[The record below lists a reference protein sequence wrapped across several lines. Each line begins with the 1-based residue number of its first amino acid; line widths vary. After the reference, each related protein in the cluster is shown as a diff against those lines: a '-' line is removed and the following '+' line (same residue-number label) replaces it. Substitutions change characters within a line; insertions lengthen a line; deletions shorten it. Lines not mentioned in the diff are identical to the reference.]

1 MTIGHDNRSGVTAQ
15 AAAAWHTL
23 ATAWNAHADRNTAI
37 VLSLATAVWLLDL
50 LVPTFD
56 QIGHYDD
63 AAYIRSGQW
72 LLDEGTLRPLAW
84 GPLISFV
91 YGLTY
96 LVVQESPNWFVWT
109 AAGGRLATYA
119 AFCVGMYL
127 CARTL
132 SSKPA
137 AHAALVIGLT
147 WPVATSFFADW
158 NSSDL
163 LFIAMS
169 ALSLSQLLAWLSDHS
184 PRHLAW
190 GSAFVGLAALTRP
203 DGLVLLAS
211 FVVMVLA
218 TVAWEVRSLRP
229 PGWRKL
235 LAASLLPGLLIV
247 GGYLA
252 LYGTETGVWRTG
264 IESRTYQAFEQG
276 HGVVFRERYA
286 HSGQDTMAGGY
297 DDARALFG
305 TRADNDG
312 SVIRAITRNPAAFAE
327 RLARSFADLPAKVGT
342 ALGGPL
348 AVVFLLLAA
357 RGALALLRTRERW
370 MLLVFLGWHLHMA
383 SYFVTFW
390 RPGYVRFAFV
400 ALALLAG
407 SGTAAIMRNWRDW
420 KETMPVALVLLGTAG
435 WLWWDGGDGTWDDLR
450 SLVAITLALGLG
462 MTLWLPI
469 LTGAGGRHRY
479 GKALSLV
486 GALVIVSVSAASA
499 GRSPTDVLSRRL
511 GTLPEEHAV
520 ITATRTVPP
529 GIPIATHGIRLP
541 TAAKRPGRVMGELV
555 RRPVS
560 RARLDQ
566 WERMSDAGAIY
577 LSPFMRRQYR
587 EWFDFLLASL
597 QNDSTWVATFADPA
611 THRWLFVRHSL
622 LDVDGVWQT
631 TTPALRSEFDV
642 FVLDRL
648 LVYVEHGTP
657 WTRTSMRCDEEGGA
671 KRFFVHVVPVDS
683 SVLSPGRRLANLN
696 FRFERNGY
704 RTGDGRCV
712 ATRSLP
718 GYEIDYITTGQYI
731 PGDRRLWEGRIEFE
745 DGRPRDR
752 R

>member
-1 MTIGHDNRSGVTAQ
+1 MSIGHDNRSGATAQ
-15 AAAAWHTL
+15 AAAAWHRL
-23 ATAWNAHADRNTAI
+23 GTAWNAHAERHTAI
-37 VLSLATAVWLLDL
+37 VLSLATALWLLDL

-72 LLDEGTLRPLAW
+72 LVDEGTLRSLAW

-91 YGLTY
+91 YGLAY
-96 LVVQESPNWFVWT
+96 LVVQESLNWFVWT
-109 AAGGRLATYA
+109 AAGGRFATYA

-147 WPVATSFFADW
+147 WPVATSFFAAW

-169 ALSLSQLLAWLSDHS
+169 ALGLSQLLAWLSDRS
-184 PRHLAW
+184 PRHLVW

-218 TVAWEVRSLRP
+218 TVGWEVRSLRP

-235 LAASLLPGLLIV
+235 VAASLLPGLLIV

-286 HSGQDTMAGGY
+286 HSGQDTMAAGY

-312 SVIRAITRNPAAFAE
+312 SVIRAIARNPAAFAE
-327 RLARSFADLPAKVGT
+327 RLAQSFADLPAKVGR

-348 AVVFLLLAA
+348 AVAFLLLAG
-357 RGALALLRTRERW
+357 RGALALLRNGERW
-370 MLLVFLGWHLHMA
+370 MLLVLLGWHLHMA

-407 SGTAAIMRNWRDW
+407 FGAAAIMRNWRDW
-420 KETMPVALVLLGTAG
+420 RETMPVSLVLMGTAG
-435 WLWWDGGDGTWDDLR
+435 WLLWDGGGRMWGDPAMPASGIVL
-450 SLVAITLALGLG
+450 ALALG
-462 MTLWLPI
+462 MALWL
-469 LTGAGGRHRY
+469 LVSTEAGRRRRH
-479 GKALSLV
+479 GKALGLV
-486 GALVIVSVSAASA
+486 GAVVIVSVSAASA
-499 GRSPTDVLSRRL
+499 GRSPGDLLSPRV
-511 GTLPEEHAV
+511 GVTPKEHAV
-520 ITATRTVPP
+520 ATATRTVKILAPAP
-529 GIPIATHGIRLP
+529 WC
-541 TAAKRPGRVMGELV
+541 RP
-555 RRPVS
+555 
-560 RARLDQ
+560 
-566 WERMSDAGAIY
+566 
-577 LSPFMRRQYR
+577 
-587 EWFDFLLASL
+587 
-597 QNDSTWVATFADPA
+597 
-611 THRWLFVRHSL
+611 
-622 LDVDGVWQT
+622 
-631 TTPALRSEFDV
+631 
-642 FVLDRL
+642 
-648 LVYVEHGTP
+648 
-657 WTRTSMRCDEEGGA
+657 
-671 KRFFVHVVPVDS
+671 
-683 SVLSPGRRLANLN
+683 
-696 FRFERNGY
+696 
-704 RTGDGRCV
+704 
-712 ATRSLP
+712 
-718 GYEIDYITTGQYI
+718 
-731 PGDRRLWEGRIEFE
+731 
-745 DGRPRDR
+745 
-752 R
+752 

>member
-1 MTIGHDNRSGVTAQ
+1 M
-15 AAAAWHTL
+15 
-23 ATAWNAHADRNTAI
+23 
-37 VLSLATAVWLLDL
+37 
-50 LVPTFD
+50 
-56 QIGHYDD
+56 
-63 AAYIRSGQW
+63 
-72 LLDEGTLRPLAW
+72 
-84 GPLISFV
+84 
-91 YGLTY
+91 
-96 LVVQESPNWFVWT
+96 WT

-119 AFCVGMYL
+119 VFCVGMYL

-132 SSKPA
+132 PSRPA
-137 AHAALVIGLT
+137 ANAALVIGLT
-147 WPVATSFFADW
+147 WPVALSFFAGW

-163 LFIAMS
+163 LFIGMS
-169 ALSLSQLLAWLSDHS
+169 ALGLSRLLTWLSHRS
-184 PRHLAW
+184 LRHLVW

-211 FVVMVLA
+211 FVVMALA
-218 TVAWEVRSLRP
+218 TVAWEAKTLRP

-235 LAASLLPGLLIV
+235 LAASLLPGLLFA

-252 LYGTETGVWRTG
+252 IYGTDTGVWRTG
-264 IESRTYQAFEQG
+264 VGSRTYQAFEQG
-276 HGVVFRERYA
+276 HGVVFRERY
-286 HSGQDTMAGGY
+286 SGGNAMVAGY
-297 DDARALFG
+297 DDVRAQFG

-312 SVIRAITRNPAAFAE
+312 SVIRAIARNPAGFAE
-327 RLARSFADLPAKVGT
+327 RIAHSVADFPATVGR

-348 AVVFLLLAA
+348 AVAFLLLAA
-357 RGALALLRTRERW
+357 RGALALLRSRGRW
-370 MLLVFLGWHLHMA
+370 TLLVFLGWHLHMA

-407 SGTAAIMRNWRDW
+407 CGTAAIMRNWRDW
-420 KETMPVALVLLGTAG
+420 KETMPLALVLLGTAG
-435 WLWWDGGDGTWDDLR
+435 WLWWDGGDGMWGDLR
-450 SLVAITLALGLG
+450 ALVGIVLAFGFG
-462 MTLWLPI
+462 MALWLPI
-469 LTGAGGRHRY
+469 LTEAGGRHPY
-479 GKALSLV
+479 GKALGLV

-511 GTLPEEHAV
+511 GMMPEERAV
-520 ITATRTVPP
+520 TTATRTVPP

-541 TAAKRPGRVMGELV
+541 TAAKRPGRVIGELV
-555 RRPVS
+555 RKPVS
-560 RARLDQ
+560 RTRLDQ
-566 WERMSDAGAIY
+566 WERMSDAGAMY
-577 LSPFMRRQYR
+577 LSPYMRRQYR
-587 EWFDFLLASL
+587 EWFDFLLAWL
-597 QNDSTWVATFADPA
+597 QNDSIWVATFADPA
-611 THRWLFVRHSL
+611 THRWLFVRRSL

-657 WTRTSMRCDEEGGA
+657 WTRTSTRCDEAGGA

-683 SVLSPGRRLANLN
+683 SVLPPSRHLANLN